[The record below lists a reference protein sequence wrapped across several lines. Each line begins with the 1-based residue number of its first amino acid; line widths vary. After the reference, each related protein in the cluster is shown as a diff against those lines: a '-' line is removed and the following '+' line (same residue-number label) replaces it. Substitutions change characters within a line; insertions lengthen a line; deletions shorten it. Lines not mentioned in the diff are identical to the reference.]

1 MSSYISRWSA
11 PLALCVALI
20 AGACGD
26 DTKNE
31 DALAQDTSLTADLQ
45 IANQDTAAQPA
56 LQDVPAEAE
65 PAPSA
70 SAPSRT
76 ATRPAPREPGRAVVR
91 TPGARTPVVRAP
103 VRTPVRRTPTPA
115 SAEPTTATSASGN
128 TVTRGSSGSERAVGM
143 IPAGSEIS
151 MTSNSRI
158 CTNTNRVGQRFNAT
172 VRNSVEGSNG
182 AVIPAGATAT
192 IEITELN
199 RSENA
204 NDDVRMG
211 FRVVSVTFGGRTYP
225 LDATTTYASVT
236 KVRNQPKNKDV
247 QKVVGGA
254 AVGAIIGQVLGK
266 DTKSTVIG
274 AATGAAAGTA
284 AAAATSNY
292 EGCVPDGGRITITLD
307 SSAQVQ
313 A

>member
-1 MSSYISRWSA
+1 MSKYINRWSV
-11 PLALCVALI
+11 PLALAVALMLN
-20 AGACGD
+20 ACVD
-26 DTKNE
+26 DKSADT
-31 DALAQDTSLTADLQ
+31 LAQDTTLNADLQ
-45 IANQDTAAQPA
+45 MANQDTAAQPA
-56 LQDVPAEAE
+56 LQDVPATAAPAEA
-65 PAPSA
+65 PA
-70 SAPSRT
+70 
-76 ATRPAPREPGRAVVR
+76 ATAPRR
-91 TPGARTPVVRAP
+91 TSSGGTV
-103 VRTPVRRTPTPA
+103 VRTPVRRAPVARPPA
-115 SAEPTTATSASGN
+115 SRTETERSATTASGN
-128 TVTRGSSGSERAVGM
+128 TVTRMPAGSERAIGI

-158 CTNTNRVGQRFNAT
+158 CTNTNRVGQRFSAT

-192 IEITELN
+192 VEITELN

-204 NDDVRMG
+204 NDEVRMG
-211 FRVVSVTFGGRTYP
+211 FRVVSVSFGGRTYP
-225 LDATTTYASVT
+225 ISATTTYANVD

-284 AAAATSNY
+284 AAAATANY
-292 EGCVPDGGRITITLD
+292 EGCVPSGGRITITLD
-307 SSAQVQ
+307 SSTQVQ